1 MTLPLLTSPSAD
13 EAQPPVGDTIQHAMH
28 SDLERRLETRH
39 LSMVALGGSI
49 GTGLFLVCGSS
60 IVSSGP
66 GGAIVAFFVIG
77 VMVYFLMAGLGELA
91 TYAPI
96 AGSYAGFAELFV
108 DPALGFATGW
118 NQFFLCS
125 VMLPVEVL
133 SSGILIKFWLPKFPS
148 FPWEFAFFAVVFLSN
163 AFTVRSFGEIEYWM
177 SMVKVL
183 TIAVFIVVGLLR
195 IFGAV
200 GDAAYFKNFVVGDAP
215 FLGFPGFLAALV
227 IAGFTYQG
235 TEMVGM
241 TAAEARDPDVSIPR
255 AINTV
260 FWRILIFYIM
270 TILIID
276 CLIPYTDSSLLG
288 ASESN
293 VAMSPF
299 TIVFVQSGIPVA
311 AHIINAV
318 ILSAELSAAN
328 SGTYTGSRLLY
339 AMAKSGLA
347 PAFLARTTRA
357 GVPLFALVAIIVV
370 SLAVY
375 GLSFLSPRV
384 YNILIGASSAGGF
397 IAWAVI
403 SIAHIRFR
411 RAYVA
416 RGYSPAKLVFRA
428 RLFPFGPIFVLAVSA
443 FAVVCMCVQPIKDGD
458 WETAVL
464 DYAGVVIFLVIYA
477 VYKVAKKTTI
487 VTYERMALH
496 GEPRRDE
503 STTFQECRQPDG
515 VT

>member
-1 MTLPLLTSPSAD
+1 MTSPLLTTPSAD
-13 EAQPPVGDTIQHAMH
+13 EELPQPVGEAIQNPMH
-28 SDLERRLETRH
+28 SGLERRLQTRH

-49 GTGLFLVCGSS
+49 GTGLFLVCGAS
-60 IVSSGP
+60 IVNSGP

-96 AGSYAGFAELFV
+96 AGSYAGFAEIFV

-133 SSGILIKFWLPKFPS
+133 SSGILIKFWLPNFPS
-148 FPWEFAFFAVVFLSN
+148 FPWELAFFAIVFLSN

-177 SMVKVL
+177 SMIKVL
-183 TIAVFIVVGLLR
+183 TIAVFIAMGILR
-195 IFGAV
+195 IFGAI
-200 GDAAYFKNFVVGDAP
+200 GDPTYFKNFVIGDAP
-215 FLGFPGFLAALV
+215 FLGFPGLPAALV

-235 TEMVGM
+235 TELVGM
-241 TAAEARDPDVSIPR
+241 TAAEADDPNVSIPR
-255 AINTV
+255 AINAV
-260 FWRILIFYIM
+260 FWRIIIFYVM

-276 CLIPYTDSSLLG
+276 CLIPYTDPSLLG
-288 ASESN
+288 ANESN

-299 TIVFVQSGIPVA
+299 TIVFAQSGITVA

-347 PAFLARTTRA
+347 PAFLGRTTRA
-357 GVPLFALVAIIVV
+357 GVPLFALIAIIAV
-370 SLAVY
+370 SFAVY

-397 IAWAVI
+397 IA
-403 SIAHIRFR
+403 
-411 RAYVA
+411 
-416 RGYSPAKLVFRA
+416 
-428 RLFPFGPIFVLAVSA
+428 
-443 FAVVCMCVQPIKDGD
+443 
-458 WETAVL
+458 
-464 DYAGVVIFLVIYA
+464 
-477 VYKVAKKTTI
+477 
-487 VTYERMALH
+487 
-496 GEPRRDE
+496 
-503 STTFQECRQPDG
+503 
-515 VT
+515 